1 MEFTSSHV
9 IFLILSAIALV
20 GGAGVVFSRKLF
32 HAALFLVLSF
42 IGVAGFYLLL
52 GAEMLAMIQILVYV
66 GAIAILIIF
75 AIMLSQR
82 IMSAEYQAENEQW
95 LFALVTAAALF
106 VVLAFILLSVGWPTA
121 QADVPQ
127 DSIVQLGKALVD
139 PEQFVLPFEV
149 ASVLLLVA
157 LVGSV
162 IIAREK

>member
-9 IFLILSAIALV
+9 IFLILSAVALI
-20 GGAGVVFSRKLF
+20 GGAGVVFSRKIF
-32 HAALFLVLSF
+32 HAALFLVLSLV
-42 IGVAGFYLLL
+42 GVAGFYLLL

-82 IMSAEYQAENEQW
+82 MMSADYRAENEQW
-95 LFALVTAAALF
+95 LLGLVAALALF
-106 VVLAFILLSVGWPTA
+106 AVLAFVLLTVQWPTA
-121 QADVPQ
+121 QSELPSDI
-127 DSIVQLGKALVD
+127 IVQLGKALID

-149 ASVLLLVA
+149 ASILLLVA